1 MTRSIQRLTALMA
14 VLLLVVLSAVQVSAQ
29 STGRARFV
37 HVTPSV
43 GAVDIYVNG
52 SLLAQGV
59 EYGSASP
66 LFTLPTGDHIVDLT
80 LANQTNSLIQQSITI
95 DALRPTAF
103 VVADGTQFFGVPENL
118 NETPTGGA
126 RLLLVHALAGGPA
139 VDVKLAEAVML
150 GGVEQ
155 PVGTPLATNMAYST
169 TFGAF
174 DVPAQTYVVDV
185 FAAGTDT
192 EVLSDLALPLA
203 AGTSYS
209 VIVYGTPSQP
219 QTLLLTAPTQG
230 ASGTGLVRVIHAVIG
245 GPAVDIYDGST
256 LIIPSLA
263 PEKATEH
270 IALPAGTRTL
280 IVRAAGA
287 PADETS
293 VLAQADVTVAAGSAS
308 TVVAMEATGAV
319 VLGIYADDVSQAL
332 DGQRA
337 AVSVVN
343 TIAESVVE
351 TFSIADFPIATDISY
366 AMMSDAATVTPV
378 AGNADFTLNVN
389 NQRGVLRSPLPPLY
403 GGVYYNVVV
412 VSGTLFSGPRAL
424 AFPTVLNATT
434 GSAPNANQS
443 LAAALPQPTTE
454 PVTAPTQAPP
464 AVTEAP
470 PQVVVTQPSAVDPNQ
485 ITARVVLDPG
495 ANLQLRQ
502 NPSPDALSLGL
513 APAGSVLIV
522 NGREGRPVAL
532 VEGQAPPPEAETY
545 EDPVGL
551 LPDDR
556 ADLPATATWLNV
568 TYNTPD
574 GGRITAWV
582 LAQFLD
588 VRNARNERV
597 RLRDLEPIARNIPG
611 RAVETVVTPPPVP
624 TDVLQAVVF
633 NLDPGVSLNIRRLP
647 TTEGEVLARVQAGT
661 VLEFLG
667 GEEEERWAFIRY
679 TTPEGGTVEGW
690 VSTQYIQYQYNNRT
704 FRLEEFKNLV
714 SRTTSQALYELIPTD
729 TLGSVRGPAPT
740 LVAPTVDPFR
750 DQYVAT
756 VRLDPS
762 ANLQFRRNPD
772 PASESLGL
780 IPSGTQ
786 VIVTARTEAG
796 DWLRAEFQGQ
806 TGWISANFVTITF
819 NRASVSVNDIPVDTT
834 LP

>member
-1 MTRSIQRLTALMA
+1 MKRPAQRLLTLVLLMALM
-14 VLLLVVLSAVQVSAQ
+14 VVGAAQASAQ

-43 GAVDIYVNG
+43 GPVDVYVNG
-52 SLLAQGV
+52 SLLAQGLA
-59 EYGSASP
+59 YGNASP
-66 LFTLPTGDHIVDLT
+66 LFNLPVGDHIVDLT
-80 LANQTNSLIQQSITI
+80 PANQTNSLIQQPIVI

-118 NETPTGGA
+118 TETPAGTA
-126 RLLLVHALAGGPA
+126 RLLLVHAIAGAPA
-139 VDVKLAEAVML
+139 VDVKLAEAVLL

-155 PVGTPLATNMAYST
+155 PIGTPIATEMAYGT

-174 DVPAQTYVVDV
+174 DVPAQTYVVDI
-185 FAAGTDT
+185 FAAGTST
-192 EVLSDLALPLA
+192 EILSNVTLPLA
-203 AGTSYS
+203 AGTSYT
-209 VIVYGTPSQP
+209 VIVYGTPAQP
-219 QTLLLTAPTQG
+219 EVLLMTAPTQAAAG
-230 ASGTGLVRVIHAVIG
+230 SGLLRVVHAIVG
-245 GPAVDIYDGST
+245 GPAVDVYDGST

-263 PEKATEH
+263 PEQASEH
-270 IALPAGTRTL
+270 IALAAGTRTL
-280 IVRAAGA
+280 ALRPAGS
-287 PADETS
+287 PAEDS
-293 VLAQADVTVAAGSAS
+293 NVLVQADVTIEADSAT

-319 VLGIYADDVSQAL
+319 VLGIYEDDITNALGGRQAV
-332 DGQRA
+332 
-337 AVSVVN
+337 VSVVN
-343 TIAESVVE
+343 TVVESVVE
-351 TFSIADFPIATDISY
+351 TFSIADLPITTQLSY
-366 AMMSDAATVTPV
+366 AMASDAVAVAPV
-378 AGNADFTLNVN
+378 SGSAEFTLNVN
-389 NQRGVLRSPLPPLY
+389 NQRGALQNSLPPLY

-412 VSGTLFSGPRAL
+412 VPGTPFSGPRAL
-424 AFPTVLNATT
+424 AFPTVLNATL
-434 GSAPNANQS
+434 GSAPNADQS
-443 LAAALPQPTTE
+443 LASAQPQLVVETPAPLPTQPAIAATE
-454 PVTAPTQAPP
+454 PPTP
-464 AVTEAP
+464 AA
-470 PQVVVTQPSAVDPNQ
+470 QPAISTDPNQ

-556 ADLPATATWLNV
+556 TDLPATETWLNV

-574 GGRITAWV
+574 GGRIVAWV

-588 VRNARNERV
+588 VRNVRNERV

-611 RAVETVVTPPPVP
+611 RAIATEVTPPPVP

-647 TTEGEVLARVQAGT
+647 STEGEVLARVPAGT
-661 VLEFLG
+661 VFEFIG
-667 GEEEERWAFIRY
+667 GEEEDRWAFIRY
-679 TTPEGGTVEGW
+679 TTPEGGVIEGW

-704 FRLEEFKNLV
+704 YRLEEFKNLV
-714 SRTTSQALYELIPTD
+714 SRTTSQALYEIIPTD
-729 TLGSVRGPAPT
+729 RLGSVRGPAPALT
-740 LVAPTVDPFR
+740 VPTVDPFR
-750 DQYVAT
+750 DQFVAT
-756 VRLDPS
+756 VRLDPN

-772 PASESLGL
+772 IASESLGL

-796 DWLRAEFQGQ
+796 DWLRAEYQGQ
-806 TGWISANFVTITF
+806 IGWINANFVTVTF
-819 NRASVSVNDIPVDTT
+819 NRAAVNISDIPIDTT

>member
-1 MTRSIQRLTALMA
+1 MTRSIQRITALMA
-14 VLLLVVLSAVQVSAQ
+14 VLLLVVLSVVQVSAQ

-66 LFTLPTGDHIVDLT
+66 LFSLPTGDHIVDLT
-80 LANQTNSLIQQSITI
+80 LANQTNSLVQQSITI

-103 VVADGTQFFGVPENL
+103 VIADGTQFFGVPENL

-139 VDVKLAEAVML
+139 VDVKLAEAVTL

-155 PVGTPLATNMAYST
+155 PVGTPIATNMTYGTA
-169 TFGAF
+169 FGAF

-185 FAAGTDT
+185 LAANSDV
-192 EVLSDLALPLA
+192 EVLPDLALPLA
-203 AGTSYS
+203 AGTSYTA
-209 VIVYGTPSQP
+209 IVYGTPNQP
-219 QTLLLTAPTQG
+219 ETLLLTAPTQG
-230 ASGTGLVRVIHAVIG
+230 AANTGLVRVVHAVMG
-245 GPAVDIYDGST
+245 GPVVDVYDGET

-263 PEKATEH
+263 PETATEH

-280 IVRAAGA
+280 IVRPAGA
-287 PADETS
+287 PADNTT
-293 VLAQADVTVAAGSAS
+293 VLVQADVSVTAGGAF

-319 VLGIYADDVSQAL
+319 VLGVYEDNIAQAL
-332 DGQRA
+332 NGQQA
-337 AVSVVN
+337 VVSVVN
-343 TIAESVVE
+343 TVTESLVE
-351 TFSIADFPIATDISY
+351 NFSIAEFPIATQISY
-366 AMMSDAATVTPV
+366 AVMSDPIALTP
-378 AGNADFTLNVN
+378 ALGSADFTLNVN
-389 NQRGVLRSPLPPLY
+389 NQRGLVRTPLPPLY

-424 AFPTVLNATT
+424 IFPTVLNATL

-443 LAAALPQPTTE
+443 LVAAIPQPTDE
-454 PVTAPTQAPP
+454 PVTQPTQAPP
-464 AVTEAP
+464 VVTEAP
-470 PQVVVTQPSAVDPNQ
+470 PAAVVTQPPAGDPNQ
-485 ITARVVLDPG
+485 ITARVILDPG

-513 APAGSVLIV
+513 APSGATLIV

-611 RAVETVVTPPPVP
+611 RAVETEVTPPPVP

-647 TTEGEVLARVQAGT
+647 TTAGEVLARVQAGT
-661 VLEFLG
+661 VLEFIG
-667 GEEEERWAFIRY
+667 GEEEERWAFVRY
-679 TTPEGGTVEGW
+679 TTPEGGVVEGW
-690 VSTQYIQYQYNNRT
+690 VSTQYIQYQYNNRI
-704 FRLEEFKNLV
+704 FRLEEFKDLV
-714 SRTTSQALYELIPTD
+714 SRTTSQALYEIIPTD
-729 TLGSVRGPAPT
+729 RLGSVRGPAPT
-740 LVAPTVDPFR
+740 LAAPTVDPFR

-756 VRLDPS
+756 VQLDPT
-762 ANLQFRRNPD
+762 ANLQLRRNPD
-772 PASESLGL
+772 TASESLGL

-786 VIVTARTEAG
+786 VIVTARTAAG
-796 DWLRAEFQGQ
+796 DWLRAQYQGQ
-806 TGWISANFVTITF
+806 TGWISANFVTVTF
-819 NRASVSVNDIPVDTT
+819 NRTSVSIDEIPIDTT